1 MPNVYGY
8 GNIGNLFLK
17 LCYSSGT
24 LGLVSSQKNVFVACS
39 CHKYKRI
46 NNTHA
51 DPNFTSPCVAT
62 KTRNYSLILS
72 FHLLFLAKKI
82 YRTYKTI
89 QTIFCLIWF
98 YFRGLPSYKN
108 LKLGIFSFAIFMYC
122 KLWNFDYKILKY

>member
-1 MPNVYGY
+1 MPFFGHPWSCF
-8 GNIGNLFLK
+8 IA
-17 LCYSSGT
+17 
-24 LGLVSSQKNVFVACS
+24 KNVCVACS

-72 FHLLFLAKKI
+72 FHLLFLTKKI

-108 LKLGIFSFAIFMYC
+108 LKLGIFSFAIFMNC
-122 KLWNFDYKILKY
+122 KLWNWISVGFSTTKFWSTSKWLIIFWIYV

>member
-1 MPNVYGY
+1 MPFFGHPWSYF
-8 GNIGNLFLK
+8 IA
-17 LCYSSGT
+17 
-24 LGLVSSQKNVFVACS
+24 KNVCVACS

-82 YRTYKTI
+82 YRTYKNNSDNLLSYPI
-89 QTIFCLIWF
+89 LFPLSSIIWKSKISNNF
-98 YFRGLPSYKN
+98 HLPYSWIIRYGIELANNILN
-108 LKLGIFSFAIFMYC
+108 LCVIVQE
-122 KLWNFDYKILKY
+122 LWFVF